1 MSMTPAVIPNVLANR
16 YATKEMVAIFDPV
29 NKIIAERKFWITILR
44 LQKAGGLSITDS
56 EIASYEKVVEKVDL
70 ASIEKRERANRHD
83 VKARIEEFNS
93 LAGLEKIH
101 IGLTSRDLTENI
113 ELIAIKDGLN
123 LVRRRTLETL
133 FLLEKSITKYEK
145 TYMVGR
151 SHNVAAQVTTLGK
164 RFATCAQ
171 ELLFS
176 LASLE
181 ELIARLPLRGLKG
194 PVGTGQDQIALL
206 GSIKDLNKLEEKLAK
221 EYGFENT
228 LSSVGQIYPRSIDF
242 EVVSKLLQI
251 ASAPSSMATTIRLM
265 SGFGL
270 VSEGFKSGQVGSSAM
285 PHKMNARSSERIN
298 GMMVLLRGYA
308 TMAADLAGDQWNEG
322 DVSCS
327 VVRRVVIP
335 DAFYTIDGLLHTFM
349 TVLTE
354 FGIYEENINKELAE
368 QLPFLATSQIL
379 TELVKKGMGRE
390 IAHELI
396 KKHATTTTASNFFNA
411 LASEKDFPL
420 SINELNNLIID
431 PADFSGSALAQSQE
445 VADEIR
451 KITKG
456 QVSKEELQ
464 SLISRSIHS

>member
-1 MSMTPAVIPNVLANR
+1 MSTTPAVIPNVLANR

-56 EIASYEKVVEKVDL
+56 DITSYEKIIEKVDL
-70 ASIEKRERANRHD
+70 SSIEKRERANRHD

-206 GSIKDLNKLEEKLAK
+206 GSIKDLSKLEEKLAK

-298 GMMVLLRGYA
+298 GMMVLLRGFT

-411 LASEKDFPL
+411 LASERDFPL
-420 SINELNNLIID
+420 SINELNNLIKD
-431 PADFSGSALAQSQE
+431 PSTFAGSAIEQTRE
-445 VADEIR
+445 VTVEIK
-451 KITKG
+451 KITMG
-456 QVSKEELQ
+456 EVSKVDLQ
-464 SLISRSIHS
+464 SLI

>member
-1 MSMTPAVIPNVLANR
+1 MSIIPAVIPNVLATR

-56 EIASYEKVVEKVDL
+56 EIASYEKMVEKVDL

-123 LVRRRTLETL
+123 LVRKRTLETL

-176 LASLE
+176 LTSLE

-194 PVGTGQDQIALL
+194 PVGTGQDQIATL
-206 GSIKDLNKLEEKLAK
+206 GSIKDLKKLEDKLAK

-354 FGIYEENINKELAE
+354 FGIYEDNINKELAG

-396 KKHATTTTASNFFNA
+396 KKHATTTTASNFFKA
-411 LASEKDFPL
+411 LSSEKDFPI
-420 SINELNNLIID
+420 SINELNDLIKD
-431 PADFSGSALAQSQE
+431 PTAFAGSALAQSQE
-445 VADEIR
+445 VADEIK
-451 KITKG
+451 KITMG
-456 QVSKEELQ
+456 EVSKIDLQ
-464 SLISRSIHS
+464 SLI

>member
-29 NKIIAERKFWITILR
+29 NKFIAERKFWITILR

-123 LVRRRTLETL
+123 LVRKRTLETL
-133 FLLEKSITKYEK
+133 FLLEKNITKYEK
-145 TYMVGR
+145 SYMVGR

-194 PVGTGQDQIALL
+194 PVGTGQDQIAIL

-228 LSSVGQIYPRSIDF
+228 LSSIGQIYPRSIDF
-242 EVVSKLLQI
+242 EVVTKLLQI

-308 TMAADLAGDQWNEG
+308 TMAADLAGNQWNEG

-354 FGIYEENINKELAE
+354 FSIYEENINKELAE

-390 IAHELI
+390 VAHELI
-396 KKHATTTTASNFFNA
+396 KKHATTTTASNFFNE
-411 LASEKDFPL
+411 LSKEKDFPL
-420 SINELNNLIID
+420 SMAELNNLIKD
-431 PADFSGSALAQSQE
+431 PASFAGSAIEQTRE
-445 VADEIR
+445 VTDAI
-451 KITKG
+451 KQITKG
-456 QVSKEELQ
+456 EVSKVDLQ
-464 SLISRSIHS
+464 SLI

>member
-1 MSMTPAVIPNVLANR
+1 MSMTPAVTPNVLANR

-44 LQKAGGLSITDS
+44 LQKASSLSITDS
-56 EIASYEKVVEKVDL
+56 DITSYEKVVEKVDL

-93 LAGLEKIH
+93 LAGIEKIH

-145 TYMVGR
+145 TYLVGR

-176 LASLE
+176 LSSLE

-206 GSIKDLNKLEEKLAK
+206 GSIKDLNKLEEKLAN

-242 EVVSKLLQI
+242 EVVAKLLQI
-251 ASAPSSMATTIRLM
+251 ASAPGSMATTIRLM

-354 FGIYEENINKELAE
+354 FGIYEENINNELAE

-411 LASEKDFPL
+411 LASERDFPL
-420 SINELNNLIID
+420 SINELNNLIKD
-431 PADFSGSALAQSQE
+431 PASFAGSSLAQSQE
-445 VADEIR
+445 VADAI
-451 KITKG
+451 KQITKG
-456 QVSKEELQ
+456 QVSKVDLQ
-464 SLISRSIHS
+464 SLI